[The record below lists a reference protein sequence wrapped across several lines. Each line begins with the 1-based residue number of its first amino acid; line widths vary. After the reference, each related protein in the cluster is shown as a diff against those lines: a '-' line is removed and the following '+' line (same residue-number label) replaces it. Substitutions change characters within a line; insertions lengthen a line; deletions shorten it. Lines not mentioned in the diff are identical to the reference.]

1 MFARLAL
8 IFWFLHVSIGLNT
21 SCCDSY
27 HLKRQNGELWTCD
40 NCPPGYHFVDDCE
53 FNGGSAK
60 CSPCSNGYYMETR
73 NVFRA
78 CRKCKITCPYSTI
91 IDFNCTSTS
100 DLKCGCSY
108 DRYLDK
114 DLCVTKTKCQPGY
127 GESGTTAE
135 GDTKCVRCPEGTIS
149 PNNSSEEKCMPDTD
163 DCALMPCMNNGTC
176 TDLVNDFNCTCPGGI
191 SGRRCEHSTGCD
203 TGPCQNGGRCVPEGI
218 LHLCDCPDGF
228 KGKNCEVTIPSRSKH
243 LIVSIVLGIILCA
256 SVLVNV
262 GMLAWRL
269 RRIWIPGR
277 ASKKEDSS
285 GQESSSNGSHKKD
298 DKLEDKDIAS
308 QSPGGQDSIR
318 PERGSAVPDY
328 EDGDNRSSSSHRQ
341 ETSKNDNHIEGPPV
355 QEQSPP
361 SNVSPAN
368 ASRPPTG
375 TCDNDFQDIRDKA
388 NKGKSISKGSNQI

>member
-191 SGRRCEHSTGCD
+191 SG
-203 TGPCQNGGRCVPEGI
+203 NPESSQEE
-218 LHLCDCPDGF
+218 LS
-228 KGKNCEVTIPSRSKH
+228 E
-243 LIVSIVLGIILCA
+243 
-256 SVLVNV
+256 
-262 GMLAWRL
+262 
-269 RRIWIPGR
+269 
-277 ASKKEDSS
+277 KELLLPDSS